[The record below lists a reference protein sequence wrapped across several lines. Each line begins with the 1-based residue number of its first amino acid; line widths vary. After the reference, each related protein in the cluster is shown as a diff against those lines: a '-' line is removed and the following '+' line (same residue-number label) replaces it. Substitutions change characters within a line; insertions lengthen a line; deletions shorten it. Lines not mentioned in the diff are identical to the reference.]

1 MAFRSREGAFYK
13 PLDPRTGAPFAE
25 TSRGDERKEVKS
37 MAAARAVGAFV
48 MALLSYADAALLL
61 DGVTP

>member
-1 MAFRSREGAFYK
+1 
-13 PLDPRTGAPFAE
+13 
-25 TSRGDERKEVKS
+25 